1 MALND
6 FLNEGAA
13 IPEGSA
19 LKATTSQTILPAW
32 YTNYAMDVL
41 AGQQALSAQPYST
54 YQGPRVAGFN
64 PTQQQGF
71 DLTGAAA
78 GAYQPGLTA
87 ATQATQNLTG
97 VNSLGVAQPYLTQAG
112 GLNSVGAAQPHFTG
126 ALNSINNA
134 TQVSGLNAAQPYLN
148 ASFGSAA
155 NPSSYMNPYIDQ
167 VVNRVGELGARN
179 LREQLLPEIEGRYIG
194 AGQWGGSGQMTD
206 TARALRDVNESVLAQ
221 QGQLLNTGY
230 SQAQQTM
237 QSDLGR
243 YGQLGQTAG
252 SLAAT
257 QQGNLL
263 RAGEMQGQIGTTL
276 GNLTQQQQQAL
287 TNLGQTAGN
296 LAGNDAQ
303 AQLAAA
309 NQLGNLS
316 GLAQQYGLTGA
327 GALTGVGTAQ
337 QANVQQNYDVAYA
350 DYLRQKG
357 YPQEQITAMLSTLN
371 GVAAAVPKA
380 TQETGIVPK
389 GYQENYEPST
399 ASQVIGGLSGIAGIA
414 KDLGWL

>member
-6 FLNEGAA
+6 FLSEGAA

-19 LKATTSQTILPAW
+19 LKATTNQTILPTW

-41 AGQQALSAQPYST
+41 AGQQALSAQPYAT

-71 DLTGAAA
+71 DLTKAAA
-78 GAYQPGLTA
+78 GAYQPGLAA

-97 VNSLGVAQPYLTQAG
+97 ASSLSAAQPHLTRAS
-112 GLNSVGAAQPHFTG
+112 GLDSVGAAQPHFTG
-126 ALNSINNA
+126 ALNTLGEA
-134 TQVSGLNAAQPYLN
+134 TRTSGLDAAQPYLS

-155 NPSSYMNPYIDQ
+155 NPSPYMNPYIDQ

-179 LREQLLPEIEGRYIG
+179 LREQLLPEIEGRYIQ

-206 TARALRDVNESVLAQ
+206 TARALRDVNEGVLAQ
-221 QGQLLNTGY
+221 QSQLLNTGY
-230 SQAQQTM
+230 NQAQQAM
-237 QSDLGR
+237 QTDLGR

-252 SLAAT
+252 NLAAT

-263 RAGEMQGQIGTTL
+263 RAGEMESQIGTNI

-287 TNLGQTAGN
+287 TSIGQTTGT
-296 LAGNDAQ
+296 LAGNDTQ
-303 AQLAAA
+303 AQLEAAG
-309 NQLGNLS
+309 QLGNLS
-316 GLAQQYGLTGA
+316 GLAQQYGLNGA
-327 GALTGVGTAQ
+327 GAVTGVGTTE
-337 QANVQQNYDVAYA
+337 QANAQQNYDVAYA
-350 DYLRQKG
+350 DFLRQQG

-371 GVAAAVPKA
+371 GTAAAVPKA
-380 TQETGIVPK
+380 TQEVGIVPK
-389 GYQENYEPST
+389 GYQEQYEPST
-399 ASQVIGGLSGIAGIA
+399 ASQIIGGLSGFAGIA